1 MEEEYWHRRPHFI
14 LEVNDLIIE
23 ISNASLPNYL
33 ETTKYLKSK
42 GEMQNV
48 DLNPLE
54 KPVIFNA
61 LIVSSFSAFPEYV
74 DIQPSPI

>member
-1 MEEEYWHRRPHFI
+1 M
-14 LEVNDLIIE
+14 IIE

-42 GEMQNV
+42 GEMSNV

-74 DIQPSPI
+74 DI